1 MHEIYGDEVTFV
13 GVAGRDEMF
22 AVNEF
27 VDERGVSGFQHVF
40 DDRLEVWRAFGVTS
54 QPAWV
59 FIDAAGNAET
69 LIAGLGEDGLRER
82 VEALIAA

>member
-1 MHEIYGDEVTFV
+1 MHELYGDEVTFV
-13 GVAGRDEMF
+13 GVAGRDEIL
-22 AVNEF
+22 AINEF
-27 VDERGVSGFQHVF
+27 VDGRGVSGFTHVF

-59 FIDAAGNAET
+59 FIDAAGNTET

>member
-22 AVNEF
+22 AVTNF
-27 VDERGVSGFQHVF
+27 VEERGVSAFQHVF
-40 DDRLEVWRAFGVTS
+40 DDRLDVWRAFGVTS

-59 FIDAAGNAET
+59 FIDAEGNAET

>member
-1 MHEIYGDEVTFV
+1 MSAFD
-13 GVAGRDEMF
+13 
-22 AVNEF
+22 
-27 VDERGVSGFQHVF
+27 HVY
-40 DDRLEVWRAFGVTS
+40 DDDLDVWRAFGVSS

-59 FIDAAGNAET
+59 FIDADGNAET